1 MEMEYLI
8 PYNVYVFLK
17 WFGLIACPA
26 IATFIGVVGT
36 AWGYDLTPVVTT
48 ITAVG
53 VLVGV
58 LLKYSESTAEEIFPE
73 NENNS

>member
-1 MEMEYLI
+1 MEYLI
-8 PYNVYVFLK
+8 PYKVYIVLK

-36 AWGYDLTPVVTT
+36 AWGYDLTSVVTT

-53 VLVGV
+53 VLVGA

-73 NENNS
+73 NENN